1 MILQYPNDIL
11 SKESQNCDKIAL
23 ETFLPH
29 FKTLVEKYKDLAL
42 GLAAPQ
48 TGLNYNIVWIKD
60 FGYLINP
67 KIVSSKTEIEAL
79 ESCLSVSGKTFKVK
93 RFKEIS
99 IVYRD
104 EKFKICRKTFKDQ
117 LAIVVQHEID
127 HLRGLCI
134 PDVGKDVT
142 ETIEIEMV

>member
-79 ESCLSVSGKTFKVK
+79 ESCLSVKDKTFNVK

-127 HLRGLCI
+127 HLRGFCI

-142 ETIEIEMV
+142 ETVEIEMV